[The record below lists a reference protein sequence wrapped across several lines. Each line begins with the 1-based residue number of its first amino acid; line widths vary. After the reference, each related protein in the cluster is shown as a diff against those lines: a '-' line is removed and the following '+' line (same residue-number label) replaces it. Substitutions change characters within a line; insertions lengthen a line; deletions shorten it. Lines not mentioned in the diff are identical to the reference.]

1 MNAPP
6 DTTTLT
12 PLAEVLRDVLVGYG
26 AEVLHI
32 TQVSRNDAEVVTL
45 AVAPEGLRQPH
56 ERCQNMAKKLARMGY
71 AVGISWSGYPEECYR
86 MEVYR

>member
-1 MNAPP
+1 MTDHP
-6 DTTTLT
+6 TTTLT
-12 PLAEVLRDVLVGYG
+12 PLAEVLRDVLVSYG

-45 AVAPEGLRQPH
+45 AVAPEGLKHPH
-56 ERCQNMAKKLARMGY
+56 ARCQRLTVDYARLGY